1 MRPGSSNI
9 FDRPYH
15 VATQLTGHTDAANAV
30 AFSPDGKLL
39 ASGSEDKTV
48 RLWDLEVESLMAGAC
63 RTANRNLS
71 RAEWSKFVGPQFNYV
86 RICPRL
92 PAG

>member
-1 MRPGSSNI
+1 
-9 FDRPYH
+9 
-15 VATQLTGHTDAANAV
+15 V
-30 AFSPDGKLL
+30 AFSPDGELL

-48 RLWDLEVESLMAGAC
+48 RLWDLEVESLIAGAC

-71 RAEWSKFVGPQFNYV
+71 RAEWNKFVGPQFNYV